1 MSDTLKTTCPSCQA
15 VFRVKPAQLELRGG
29 KVRCGKCAYVFNA
42 FETLITPIETVSLM
56 APIEEERPPV
66 DDTPVAEKI
75 EAIAQA
81 LPTISEPSSQIF
93 PIPTDDQIDRE
104 AAAINREIAA
114 SELPEAPPKT
124 EEESDIVA
132 IEEDAAA
139 SKTGKPNEPH
149 KLHIT
154 PELQDKL
161 QDLQRELSRQEHR
174 ARWRNWG
181 WGLASFGLVLLLA
194 GQGGY
199 FLRNELAARYPQT
212 KPALTQLCNLL
223 QCKVSLLA
231 DANLI
236 KLDASD
242 LQAIP
247 NQPNAV
253 LLVASL
259 RNLAPYAQ
267 AYPTLELTLTDAT
280 NQPLARRHFG
290 PKDYLPVAGK
300 VNAGIPAGDDVP
312 IKLALALTDLNA
324 VGYKLFVFYP

>member
-1 MSDTLKTTCPSCQA
+1 MNDTLKTTCPSCHA
-15 VFRVKPAQLELRGG
+15 VFRVKPQQLELRGG

-42 FETLITPIETVSLM
+42 FDTLVTPIETVSLM
-56 APIEEERPPV
+56 VPQDDAPPAAPDIPV
-66 DDTPVAEKI
+66 EEKI

-81 LPTISEPSSQIF
+81 LPTISEPSSQVF
-93 PIPTDDQIDRE
+93 PIPTDEQIDRE

-114 SELPEAPPKT
+114 SSMLDEERKTPADDLMPEVSESAEPPAAETAP
-124 EEESDIVA
+124 A
-132 IEEDAAA
+132 
-139 SKTGKPNEPH
+139 N

-161 QDLQRELSRQEHR
+161 QDLQLQLSRQEKR
-174 ARWRNWG
+174 AHWRTLS
-181 WGLASFGLVLLLA
+181 WGLASLVLVLAFA
-194 GQGGY
+194 GQAAY
-199 FLRNELAARYPQT
+199 FLRHDIAARYPQA
-212 KPALTQLCNLL
+212 KPALVSMCTLL

-242 LQAIP
+242 LQAVP
-247 NQPNAV
+247 DQPNAV
-253 LLVASL
+253 LLSASL
-259 RNLAPYAQ
+259 RNLATYAQ

-290 PKDYLPVAGK
+290 PKEYLPATAKIEQGM
-300 VNAGIPAGDDVP
+300 PANEDVP
-312 IKLALALTDLNA
+312 VKLALELTDLNA